1 MAVITYKWPNCD
13 GGLIFDPESQKFH
26 CEYCLSYFSEEELQN
41 NAPSSE
47 NETRSSEQTQETQE
61 SPDTTVIYTCPS
73 CGAEVV
79 TDETTA
85 ATFCF
90 YCHNPVVLSGK
101 LDGKFRPDQVVPFQ
115 IDRDTAVNEFLKW
128 AHKKKFV
135 PRNFYSEKQ
144 LEKITGV
151 YFPYW
156 ITDGD
161 VYADLNTV
169 CTRVR
174 SWRSGDTQYT
184 ETSYFDVH
192 RSGNIHFSDM
202 TANALQHEN
211 LKLIEGIQPFDYSTV
226 KEFHPSFLSG
236 FQAEKRN
243 IEKEQ
248 LRESMERCMAQYSN
262 ALLRDSINNY
272 NSVRETG
279 FICNVQNTSWRYL
292 LLPVWVLTY
301 KAHNKKIYTYMMNG
315 QTGKLCGKLPIDFK
329 RLAALFGIVSGGI
342 ILLSMLGSLLG
353 GVFG

>member
-1 MAVITYKWPNCD
+1 MAVITYKCPNCD
-13 GGLIFDPESQKFH
+13 GGVVFDPESQKFH
-26 CEYCLSYFSEEELQN
+26 CEYCLSYFSEEELLQ
-41 NAPSSE
+41 AVPA
-47 NETRSSEQTQETQE
+47 QE
-61 SPDTTVIYTCPS
+61 SETKPPEQAVEAADTTVVYTCPS

-79 TDETTA
+79 TNETTA

-161 VYADLNTV
+161 VYADLSTV

-184 ETSYFDVH
+184 ETSYFDVR
-192 RSGNIHFSDM
+192 RSGNIHFSEM

-211 LKLIEGIQPFDYSTV
+211 FKLIEGIQPFDYSAV

-248 LRESMERCMAQYSN
+248 LRESMNRNMAQYANS
-262 ALLRDSINNY
+262 LLHDSIHNY
-272 NSVRETG
+272 TSVRETG
-279 FICNVQNTSWRYL
+279 FHCHVQNTNWRYL

-301 KAHNKKIYTYMMNG
+301 KGHNKKIYTYMMNG

-329 RLAALFGIVSGGI
+329 RLAALFGIISGSI
-342 ILLSMLGSLLG
+342 FLLGMLAFLSG

>member
-1 MAVITYKWPNCD
+1 MAVITYKCPNCD

-47 NETRSSEQTQETQE
+47 DETRSSEQTQEAPV

-101 LDGKFRPDQVVPFQ
+101 LDGNYRPDQVVPFQ

-128 AHKKKFV
+128 ARKKKFV
-135 PRNFYSEKQ
+135 PRNFYSKKQ

-184 ETSYFDVH
+184 ETSYYDVR

-262 ALLRDSINNY
+262 SLLRDSINNY

-292 LLPVWVLTY
+292 LLPVWILAY
-301 KAHNKKIYTYMMNG
+301 KAHN
-315 QTGKLCGKLPIDFK
+315 
-329 RLAALFGIVSGGI
+329 
-342 ILLSMLGSLLG
+342 
-353 GVFG
+353 